1 MKQFV
6 TILALTAA
14 TTFAARCRLE
24 CDAPFMVDADCTAC
38 VCSSACGENQTQ
50 DAATCECADPEPVC
64 EEVCGERLTLNEED
78 CACEPAEGEDPCDP
92 FYEGAFTD
100 AEGGE
105 CPAAEEAEAGAMTL
119 ASAAFAIAATL
130 LF

>member
-14 TTFAARCRLE
+14 TAFAGKCKLD
-24 CDAPFMVDADCTAC
+24 CDDPFMVNDDCSAC

-50 DAATCECADPEPVC
+50 DAATCACADPEPVC
-64 EEVCGERLTLNEED
+64 EEVCGERLMLNEEA
-78 CACEPAEGEDPCDP
+78 CACEPAEGEDRCDP

-100 AEGGE
+100 AEGNE
-105 CPAAEEAEAGAMTL
+105 CPATEEVESGAMTL
-119 ASAAFAIAATL
+119 ASAAMAIAATL